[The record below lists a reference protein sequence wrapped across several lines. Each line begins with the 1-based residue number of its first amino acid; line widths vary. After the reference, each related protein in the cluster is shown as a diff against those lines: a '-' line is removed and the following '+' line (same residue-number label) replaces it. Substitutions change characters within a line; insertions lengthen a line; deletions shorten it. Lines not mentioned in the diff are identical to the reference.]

1 MTFLAHGYTVKYWPI
16 TYSTRAGKSKF
27 HWLSDTRRYFLQVIR
42 MTLSFDPFRVFLPIG
57 LLFTFLGLG
66 KLIYDISA
74 NDFKVAIN
82 TLLILLVAFQVFV
95 IGMLADLIGR
105 ATRATHEVQPAA
117 GFTRDVA
124 PTFPTGHLAAKAQ
137 ADSLAATPA
146 PVAAAPAP
154 APVEPVVVAEG
165 AQR

>member
-1 MTFLAHGYTVKYWPI
+1 
-16 TYSTRAGKSKF
+16 
-27 HWLSDTRRYFLQVIR
+27 

-57 LLFTFLGLG
+57 FFFTAIGVAKLG
-66 KLIYDISA
+66 YDVVA

-117 GFTRDVA
+117 GYTRDA
-124 PTFPTGHLAAKAQ
+124 PPTFP
-137 ADSLAATPA
+137 PA
-146 PVAAAPAP
+146 HRSQ
-154 APVEPVVVAEG
+154 VVAPRAE
-165 AQR
+165 QPVP